1 MTVLVTLP
9 CLYLTYRLYDIGIA
23 QNPSVL
29 QINMENI
36 LKLYLLI
43 LYRILNI
50 RLASITCLPNLVML
64 RKITV
69 RK

>member
-1 MTVLVTLP
+1 MTVLVTLS

-50 RLASITCLPNLVML
+50 RLASITCSPNLVTI

-69 RK
+69 